1 MIDIRS
7 LVVSLQQYEQDEL
20 NEKETIQL
28 FQLLYDSGLAW
39 ELQGHYGRVTNEL
52 LQSGTIK

>member
-52 LQSGTIK
+52 LQNGTIK

>member
-1 MIDIRS
+1 MIDINKLIKS
-7 LVVSLQQYEQDEL
+7 LHKYENDEL